1 MLDEL
6 FRSIIDFVPS
16 LTQVMGLSWLFAE
29 GFCLVYVRWIYL
41 RLESSP
47 GRSNRFFLLFCVMIF
62 ISLVGISFFIAFL
75 SHQQLGLTGGKRVVL
90 YLNSTFWR
98 FLCAAWVVVEGLIL
112 WYIIRITALFPG
124 HGASPVLSA
133 TVILSLSGFL
143 MFYLYFEYLFGL
155 FSFQDVLGL
164 SKLVNLSRFFIKISG
179 FMWIFYE
186 WAVAIKGLQFLRF
199 LRASARERI

>member
-1 MLDEL
+1 
-6 FRSIIDFVPS
+6 
-16 LTQVMGLSWLFAE
+16 
-29 GFCLVYVRWIYL
+29 
-41 RLESSP
+41 
-47 GRSNRFFLLFCVMIF
+47 
-62 ISLVGISFFIAFL
+62 
-75 SHQQLGLTGGKRVVL
+75 
-90 YLNSTFWR
+90 
-98 FLCAAWVVVEGLIL
+98 
-112 WYIIRITALFPG
+112 
-124 HGASPVLSA
+124 
-133 TVILSLSGFL
+133 